1 MTRRVNLIPLRI
13 IKKADLRNLL
23 QRFLTHAY
31 ADSKDRNQ
39 MWIGQI
45 KCDIHT
51 LCKTSA
57 LFDVNK
63 LKQRQEYPIVAAP
76 SLRALWRHGRFHVS
90 IGSPQVT
97 TWMAEFKAFLDQW
110 YPKQFPTRD
119 LEAGTEW
126 WLPVK
131 HYQIKLVAGVSEH
144 QKIEYGST
152 KVSSNVARLTRK
164 VLSSKVLA
172 HLRICYV
179 VGWPDIFWFAMANLL
194 ETFASDF
201 MRCTECRTLFLKTK
215 RQGYCSSDCRIARWR
230 RENPL
235 RLYEI
240 RRRAYI
246 SDVHDKLPGAKV
258 QRRGP
263 RLKHSKGG

>member
-13 IKKADLRNLL
+13 VKTADLRNLL
-23 QRFLTHAY
+23 QRFLTHVY
-31 ADSKDRNQ
+31 ADPRDRNRRW
-39 MWIGQI
+39 MGRV
-45 KCDIHT
+45 KRDIQT
-51 LCKTSA
+51 LCETSA
-57 LFDVNK
+57 LFD
-63 LKQRQEYPIVAAP
+63 LKKHNQRQEYPIVSAP
-76 SLRALWRHGRFHVS
+76 SLRALWRNGHLHVS

-97 TWMAEFKAFLDQW
+97 TWMAQLKDFLDQW
-110 YPKQFPTRD
+110 YPKQFPTPD
-119 LEAGTEW
+119 LKAGTEW

-131 HYQIKLVAGVSEH
+131 HYRIKLVAGVSES
-144 QKIEYGST
+144 QKVRYGST
-152 KVSSNVARLTRK
+152 KVSSNVARLTRN
-164 VLSSKVLA
+164 VLSSKVFA

-179 VGWPDIFWFAMANLL
+179 VGWPDIFWFAIANLL

-201 MRCTECRTLFLKTK
+201 IRCTECRKLFLKTK
-215 RQGYCSSDCRIARWR
+215 RQGYCSSGCRITRWR

-240 RRRAYI
+240 RHRAYT